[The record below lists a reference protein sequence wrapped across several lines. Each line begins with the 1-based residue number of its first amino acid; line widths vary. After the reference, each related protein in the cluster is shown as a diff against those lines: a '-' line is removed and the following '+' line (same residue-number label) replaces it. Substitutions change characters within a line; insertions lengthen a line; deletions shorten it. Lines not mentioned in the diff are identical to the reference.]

1 MLIIDGIGFHNVT
14 ATTTTPGLPGVSLHR
29 VPPAVCAEL
38 NSFAQG
44 VGLCPTHAELRFVT
58 TAPTAILSL
67 HSAGHHEYARVYR
80 GDFFV
85 TEHCI
90 EPNQTLAIKL
100 EAPSGPSALP
110 PGPPTGGRF
119 SPDLWRVRLSGT
131 HRVHYVGIETAGHA
145 VRPPLP
151 EETPA
156 RRWLAYGSSITM
168 GFSSCRLGTPWIQLA
183 AAELGL
189 DVLNLGFGGSA
200 HIDLALAEHIAARD
214 DWDLCSIEAAINLVD
229 QPVPLPEIARR
240 AAAFLECLTRARRD
254 VRVLVITS
262 FLSRQ
267 DLLGRE
273 KPSHHLLPELR
284 QLWRDAVSAC
294 PHRAQIILLE
304 GTELLDTPAGLTADL
319 VHPSDEGH
327 VRIAGRLARALAEVL
342 PDHSVRS
349 SAAPVSLATTG

>member
-1 MLIIDGIGFHNVT
+1 MLIIDGIAFHNVT

-29 VPPAVCAEL
+29 VPPSVCAEL
-38 NSFAQG
+38 NTFAQG

-58 TAPTAILSL
+58 AAPKVRLRL
-67 HSAGHHEYARVYR
+67 YSAGHHEYARIYR

-90 EPNQTLAIKL
+90 EPNQTLVIEL
-100 EAPSGPSALP
+100 DVPSGPAALSP
-110 PGPPTGGRF
+110 EIPAGGRF
-119 SPDLWRVRLSGT
+119 APGVWRVRLSGT
-131 HRVHYVGIETAGHA
+131 HRVHYVGIETEGHA

-156 RRWLAYGSSITM
+156 RRWLAHGSSITM

-200 HIDLALAEHIAARD
+200 HIDLALAAHIAARE

-229 QPVPLPEIARR
+229 QPVPLAEIARR
-240 AAAFLECLTRARRD
+240 AAAFLDCLTRVRRD
-254 VRVLVITS
+254 VRIVVITS

-273 KPSHHLLPELR
+273 KPGHHLLDELR
-284 QLWRDAVSAC
+284 QIWRDAVAAC
-294 PHRAQIILLE
+294 PRRDQILLLE

-327 VRIAGRLARALAEVL
+327 VRIAGRIARALVN
-342 PDHSVRS
+342 V
-349 SAAPVSLATTG
+349 

>member
-1 MLIIDGIGFHNVT
+1 MLIIDGIAFHNVT

-38 NSFAQG
+38 NTAAQG

-58 TAPTAILSL
+58 SAPKARLLL

-85 TEHCI
+85 AEHCI
-90 EPNQTLAIKL
+90 EPHQTLAIEL
-100 EAPSGPSALP
+100 DPPAGPAALP
-110 PGPPTGGRF
+110 PGTPTGGRF
-119 SPDLWRVRLSGT
+119 SPELWRVRLSGT
-131 HRVHYVGIETAGHA
+131 HRVHYVGIESGGHP

-151 EETPA
+151 HETPA

-183 AAELGL
+183 AAELRL

-200 HIDLALAEHIAARD
+200 HIDLALADHIAARD
-214 DWDLCSIEAAINLVD
+214 DWDLCSIEAAINLAD
-229 QPVPLPEIARR
+229 QPVPLAEITRR
-240 AAAFLECLTRARRD
+240 AAAFLDRLTTVSRD
-254 VRVLVITS
+254 VQVWVITS

-273 KPSHHLLPELR
+273 KPTDHHLSDLR
-284 QLWRDAVSAC
+284 QLWRDAVAAC
-294 PHRAQIILLE
+294 PRKDRIILLE
-304 GTELLDTPAGLTADL
+304 GKDLLDSPAGLTADL

-327 VRIAGRLARALAEVL
+327 ARIAGCL
-342 PDHSVRS
+342 VRS
-349 SAAPVSLATTG
+349 LTSHQNCRQDRLTSS